1 MKKLGLSKMTSYN
14 ILVDGKV
21 LFTGLTD
28 DEMFDRLDDLA
39 LEYYQCGDPEPGKIK
54 TQIIREDN

>member
-1 MKKLGLSKMTSYN
+1 MTSYN

-39 LEYYQCGDPEPGKIK
+39 LEYYQCGAPEPGKIK
-54 TQIIREDN
+54 TQIIREEN